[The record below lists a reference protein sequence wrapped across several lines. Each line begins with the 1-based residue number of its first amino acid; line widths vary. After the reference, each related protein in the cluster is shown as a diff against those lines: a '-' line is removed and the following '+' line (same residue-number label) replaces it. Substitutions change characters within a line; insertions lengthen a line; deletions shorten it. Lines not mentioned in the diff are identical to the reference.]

1 MVKTGVK
8 KIMEKLGHVVQI
20 HVLPFGVS
28 VDLNLCILCGVYT

>member
-8 KIMEKLGHVVQI
+8 KNNGKTWSRDTNSR
-20 HVLPFGVS
+20 LPFGVS